1 MSDNVPDEPDV
12 FHTVVIPKSKRDER
26 PWNLDKTFL
35 QSQFFASL
43 KAEFFILK
51 IFNMREINAITE
63 KINTSTFL
71 INEHILH

>member
-35 QSQFFASL
+35 RSQCFASL

-51 IFNMREINAITE
+51 IFIMREINAITE